1 MRIILFGPPGCG
13 KGTQA
18 TFISE
23 SLSIPH
29 LSTGDML
36 RSAVSSKSEIGLKA
50 KNIMESGGLVSDQ
63 IVLSIVEE
71 RIAKHDCEKGF
82 ILDGFPRTV
91 NQAEKLD
98 YLLGTNHK
106 LDYVLRIKVD
116 EEEIIKRLIDRAR
129 EDDKPDILLIDG
141 GKTQLNFTNK
151 ILKDFGVE
159 NILVLAIAKGK
170 GRIRAMETIYTND
183 GILEIDT
190 NSDSFKL
197 LNELRD
203 ESHRFAITASRKKI
217 RKTNNYSILD
227 SIKGIGPVTKKNLL
241 RKFKSLKAIKEASI
255 GELMTLK
262 NINETMAKEIKKI
275 L

>member
-36 RSAVSSKSEIGLKA
+36 RSAVSSGSEIGLKA

-71 RIAKHDCEKGF
+71 RIAKDDCEKGF

-98 YLLGTNHK
+98 LLLSTNNK

-116 EEEIIKRLIDRAR
+116 EEEILKRLIDRAR
-129 EDDKPDILLIDG
+129 EDDKPDIIKNRFKTYNSETEPLIPFYEERKILFNIDG
-141 GKTQLNFTNK
+141 MQ
-151 ILKDFGVE
+151 
-159 NILVLAIAKGK
+159 
-170 GRIRAMETIYTND
+170 
-183 GILEIDT
+183 
-190 NSDSFKL
+190 
-197 LNELRD
+197 
-203 ESHRFAITASRKKI
+203 
-217 RKTNNYSILD
+217 
-227 SIKGIGPVTKKNLL
+227 
-241 RKFKSLKAIKEASI
+241 
-255 GELMTLK
+255 
-262 NINETMAKEIKKI
+262 EIKKVSEDI
-275 L
+275 KKVIGAI

>member
-23 SLSIPH
+23 ALAIPH

-36 RSAVSSKSEIGLKA
+36 RSAVSSGSEIGLKA

-63 IVLSIVEE
+63 IVLSIVEQ
-71 RIAKHDCEKGF
+71 RIAKDDCVKGF

-98 YLLGTNHK
+98 SLLSTNNK

-129 EDDKPDILLIDG
+129 EDDKPDIIKNRFKTYNSETQPLIPFYEERKILFNIDG
-141 GKTQLNFTNK
+141 MQ
-151 ILKDFGVE
+151 
-159 NILVLAIAKGK
+159 
-170 GRIRAMETIYTND
+170 
-183 GILEIDT
+183 EIEKVSED
-190 NSDSFKL
+190 
-197 LNELRD
+197 
-203 ESHRFAITASRKKI
+203 
-217 RKTNNYSILD
+217 
-227 SIKGIGPVTKKNLL
+227 
-241 RKFKSLKAIKEASI
+241 
-255 GELMTLK
+255 
-262 NINETMAKEIKKI
+262 IKKVI
-275 L
+275 GVI

>member
-29 LSTGDML
+29 LSTGEML
-36 RSAVSSKSEIGLKA
+36 RSAVSSGSEIGLKA

-98 YLLGTNHK
+98 LLLSTNQE
-106 LDYVLRIKVD
+106 LDCVLNIKVD
-116 EEEIIKRLIDRAR
+116 EEEIIKRLIDRSR
-129 EDDKPDILLIDG
+129 EDDKPDIIKNRFKTYNLETQPLIPFYE
-141 GKTQLNFTNK
+141 NRK
-151 ILKDFGVE
+151 ILF
-159 NILVLAIAKGK
+159 
-170 GRIRAMETIYTND
+170 
-183 GILEIDT
+183 
-190 NSDSFKL
+190 
-197 LNELRD
+197 
-203 ESHRFAITASRKKI
+203 
-217 RKTNNYSILD
+217 
-227 SIKGIGPVTKKNLL
+227 
-241 RKFKSLKAIKEASI
+241 
-255 GELMTLK
+255 
-262 NINETMAKEIKKI
+262 NINGMQEIEKVSEDIKKVI
-275 L
+275 GAI

>member
-36 RSAVSSKSEIGLKA
+36 RSAVSSGSEIGLKA

-71 RIAKHDCEKGF
+71 RIAKDDCEKGF

-98 YLLGTNHK
+98 LLLSTNNK

-129 EDDKPDILLIDG
+129 EDDKPDIIKNRFKSYNAETQPLIPFYEERKILFNIDG
-141 GKTQLNFTNK
+141 MQ
-151 ILKDFGVE
+151 
-159 NILVLAIAKGK
+159 
-170 GRIRAMETIYTND
+170 
-183 GILEIDT
+183 EIEKVSED
-190 NSDSFKL
+190 
-197 LNELRD
+197 
-203 ESHRFAITASRKKI
+203 
-217 RKTNNYSILD
+217 
-227 SIKGIGPVTKKNLL
+227 
-241 RKFKSLKAIKEASI
+241 
-255 GELMTLK
+255 
-262 NINETMAKEIKKI
+262 IKKVI
-275 L
+275 GVI

>member
-18 TFISE
+18 NFISE

-36 RSAVSSKSEIGLKA
+36 RSAVSSGSEIGLKA

-98 YLLGTNHK
+98 LLLSTSHE
-106 LDYVLRIKVD
+106 LDCVLRIKVD

-129 EDDKPDILLIDG
+129 EDDKPDIIKNRFKTYNAETQPLIP
-141 GKTQLNFTNK
+141 FYEERK
-151 ILKDFGVE
+151 ILF
-159 NILVLAIAKGK
+159 
-170 GRIRAMETIYTND
+170 
-183 GILEIDT
+183 
-190 NSDSFKL
+190 
-197 LNELRD
+197 
-203 ESHRFAITASRKKI
+203 
-217 RKTNNYSILD
+217 
-227 SIKGIGPVTKKNLL
+227 
-241 RKFKSLKAIKEASI
+241 
-255 GELMTLK
+255 
-262 NINETMAKEIKKI
+262 NINGMQKIEEVSEDIKKVI
-275 L
+275 GVI

>member
-23 SLSIPH
+23 ALAIPH

-36 RSAVSSKSEIGLKA
+36 RSAVSSGSEVGLKA

-63 IVLSIVEE
+63 IVLSIVEQ
-71 RIAKHDCEKGF
+71 RIAKDDCEKGF

-98 YLLGTNHK
+98 SLLSTNNK

-129 EDDKPDILLIDG
+129 EDDKPDIIKNRFKTYNSETQPLIPFYEDR
-141 GKTQLNFTNK
+141 K
-151 ILKDFGVE
+151 ILF
-159 NILVLAIAKGK
+159 
-170 GRIRAMETIYTND
+170 
-183 GILEIDT
+183 
-190 NSDSFKL
+190 
-197 LNELRD
+197 
-203 ESHRFAITASRKKI
+203 
-217 RKTNNYSILD
+217 
-227 SIKGIGPVTKKNLL
+227 
-241 RKFKSLKAIKEASI
+241 
-255 GELMTLK
+255 
-262 NINETMAKEIKKI
+262 NINGMQEIEKVSEDIKKVI
-275 L
+275 GAI

>member
-23 SLSIPH
+23 ALAIPH

-36 RSAVSSKSEIGLKA
+36 RSAVSSGSEIGLKA

-63 IVLSIVEE
+63 IVLSIVEQ
-71 RIAKHDCEKGF
+71 RIAKYDCDKGF

-98 YLLGTNHK
+98 LLLSTNNK

-129 EDDKPDILLIDG
+129 EDDKPDIIKNRFKTYNSETQPLIPFYEDR
-141 GKTQLNFTNK
+141 K
-151 ILKDFGVE
+151 ILF
-159 NILVLAIAKGK
+159 
-170 GRIRAMETIYTND
+170 
-183 GILEIDT
+183 
-190 NSDSFKL
+190 
-197 LNELRD
+197 
-203 ESHRFAITASRKKI
+203 
-217 RKTNNYSILD
+217 
-227 SIKGIGPVTKKNLL
+227 
-241 RKFKSLKAIKEASI
+241 
-255 GELMTLK
+255 
-262 NINETMAKEIKKI
+262 NINGMQEIEKVSEEIKKVI
-275 L
+275 GAI

>member
-18 TFISE
+18 IFISE
-23 SLSIPH
+23 SFSIPH

-36 RSAVSSKSEIGLKA
+36 RSAVSSGSEIGLKA

-71 RIAKHDCEKGF
+71 RIAKDDCKKGF

-98 YLLGTNHK
+98 LLLSTNNK

-129 EDDKPDILLIDG
+129 EDDKPDIIKNRFKSYNSETQPLIPFYEERKILFNIDG
-141 GKTQLNFTNK
+141 MQ
-151 ILKDFGVE
+151 
-159 NILVLAIAKGK
+159 
-170 GRIRAMETIYTND
+170 
-183 GILEIDT
+183 EIEKVSED
-190 NSDSFKL
+190 
-197 LNELRD
+197 
-203 ESHRFAITASRKKI
+203 
-217 RKTNNYSILD
+217 
-227 SIKGIGPVTKKNLL
+227 
-241 RKFKSLKAIKEASI
+241 
-255 GELMTLK
+255 
-262 NINETMAKEIKKI
+262 IKKVI
-275 L
+275 GAI

>member
-36 RSAVSSKSEIGLKA
+36 RSAVSSGSEIGLKA

-98 YLLGTNHK
+98 LLLSTNHE
-106 LDYVLRIKVD
+106 LDCVLNIKVD
-116 EEEIIKRLIDRAR
+116 EEEIIKRLIDRSR
-129 EDDKPDILLIDG
+129 EDDKPDIIKNRFKTYNLETQPLIPFYE
-141 GKTQLNFTNK
+141 KRK
-151 ILKDFGVE
+151 ILF
-159 NILVLAIAKGK
+159 
-170 GRIRAMETIYTND
+170 
-183 GILEIDT
+183 
-190 NSDSFKL
+190 
-197 LNELRD
+197 
-203 ESHRFAITASRKKI
+203 
-217 RKTNNYSILD
+217 
-227 SIKGIGPVTKKNLL
+227 
-241 RKFKSLKAIKEASI
+241 
-255 GELMTLK
+255 
-262 NINETMAKEIKKI
+262 NINGMQEIEKVSEDIKKVI
-275 L
+275 GVI